1 MEEKLSAL
9 LRGCTNLPSPPAV
22 ASRII
27 ELSGSPSSSLGD
39 VADAVSVD
47 PALSAKLLRMANSPL
62 YARQRKVENLR
73 QAILLFGLQ
82 GTLNIALSFSLKES
96 AGSGGNG
103 LDYNEYWKRSLASA
117 LLCQEFGRRYA
128 DVSKD
133 SLFLIGLLQD
143 IGVLAL
149 DKASPGLYS
158 DMQGQELSHASLC
171 QRELDTIGSD
181 HSVVGAWLL
190 NEWNLPKAILDPI
203 ANSHQAMNDTV
214 PDNLSDI
221 SRCVA
226 ASSMLADI
234 FVAGEIDR
242 SIHHAV
248 TVTGRFL
255 DTSFEEFHDI
265 LDTVAGNFT
274 AMASMFEIEIND
286 NAFAEAI
293 MEQARE
299 ILIMRNLARDGLVNG
314 DAPGAQEP
322 SEPGTTDRDSATG
335 LANRGFFQHSL
346 TQEFDNS
353 RKYEWPLGVL
363 IMSPCEF
370 AQINTNY
377 GPDAASAMLRH
388 LAMLLE
394 QSMRDTDTCC
404 RYGSEEFAVILP
416 GIDKPG
422 MEIACHRL
430 IERFRETPLI
440 LPNGKQITQRVSVG
454 AAVCY
459 GEAYYKDAGQLL
471 SNAEEALYESRRKDG
486 DNYCIFSRE
495 ARITPMMLTG
505 S

>member
-27 ELSGSPSSSLGD
+27 ELSGSPSSTLGD

-73 QAILLFGLQ
+73 QAILLFGIQ

-96 AGSGGNG
+96 AGTGGNG

-149 DKASPGLYS
+149 DKASPGIYEG
-158 DMQGQELSHASLC
+158 MQGEELSHQALC
-171 QRELDTIGSD
+171 QRELDKIGQD
-181 HSVVGAWLL
+181 HAVVGAWLL
-190 NEWNLPKAILDPI
+190 NEWNLPQALLDPI
-203 ANSHQAMNDTV
+203 ANSHQAMKETV
-214 PDNLSDI
+214 PTNLSDI

-234 FVAGEIDR
+234 FVAGEVDR
-242 SIHHAV
+242 SIHRAV
-248 TVTGRFL
+248 TVVNRFL
-255 DTSFEEFHDI
+255 DTSYEEFHAI
-265 LDTVAGNFT
+265 LDTVAGNF
-274 AMASMFEIEIND
+274 AMMASMFDIEISD
-286 NAFAEAI
+286 NSFAEAI

-314 DAPGAQEP
+314 EGPGSEESNEP
-322 SEPGTTDRDSATG
+322 RSADRDSTTG
-335 LANRGFFQHSL
+335 LANRAFFQKQL
-346 TQEFDNS
+346 AQEFDNS

-363 IMSPCEF
+363 MMSPCDF
-370 AQINTNY
+370 AQVNANY
-377 GPDAASAMLRH
+377 GAEGASAMLRH
-388 LAMLLE
+388 IAVLLE
-394 QSMRDTDTCC
+394 QSMRDTDICC

-422 MEIACHRL
+422 MEIACQRL
-430 IERFRETPLI
+430 TERFRETPLV
-440 LPNGKQITQRVSVG
+440 LPNGKSLTQRVSVG

-459 GEAYYKDAGQLL
+459 GEAYYDSVAQLI
-471 SNAEEALYESRRKDG
+471 SNAEEALYESSRKDG
-486 DNYCIFSRE
+486 DRYCIFSRE